1 MSESEDL
8 TNIRLSSVIIEDTNN
23 DIETGYISDKI
34 NNQKIQ
40 KNKSILISKDNDT
53 ENYSKFKIN
62 RNMCIKFLATL
73 LLLTLYGPITVADL
87 YYSYTDHSCVHLSAD
102 NLYIDLSVYLKVTG
116 ISEGIAFI
124 TTALYIIF
132 RNLSHEIQYE
142 KPYLLKFVINIVMLF
157 QAAWTIE
164 GSIIFWGLIDNK
176 KCHRGIYNYM
186 FAHFIIRYFVFAIN
200 IRSTNK

>member
-1 MSESEDL
+1 MSESENL

-40 KNKSILISKDNDT
+40 KNKSILISKDNNT
-53 ENYSKFKIN
+53 ENISKFKKHI
-62 RNMCIKFLATL
+62 CIKFIATL
-73 LLLTLYGPITVADL
+73 LLLIIYGPIIVADL
-87 YYSYTDHSCVHLSAD
+87 YYSYTDHSCVHLPAD
-102 NLYIDLSVYLKVTG
+102 NLYINLSIYLKVTG
-116 ISEGIAFI
+116 ISEGIIFI

-186 FAHFIIRYFVFAIN
+186 FAHFIIRYFIFAIN
-200 IRSTNK
+200 IRSINK

>member
-34 NNQKIQ
+34 NNQKNQ
-40 KNKSILISKDNDT
+40 KYKSILISKNNDI
-53 ENYSKFKIN
+53 ENINKFKIN
-62 RNMCIKFLATL
+62 MCIKILATL
-73 LLLTLYGPITVADL
+73 LLLTLYGPIIVADL
-87 YYSYTDHSCVHLSAD
+87 YYSYTDHSCVHLPAD

-116 ISEGIAFI
+116 ISEGIAVI

-132 RNLSHEIQYE
+132 KNLSHQIQYE
-142 KPYLLKFVINIVMLF
+142 NPYLLKFVTNIVMLF
-157 QAAWTIE
+157 QVAWTIV

-200 IRSTNK
+200 IRSTKK